1 MAMPREHLPRLR
13 VIDGG
18 SAAMR
23 REEARVEYLALC
35 QELEVAASRIAVEA
49 KRLVRKAQVAREE
62 IAALTGG
69 DVA

>member
-1 MAMPREHLPRLR
+1 
-13 VIDGG
+13 
-18 SAAMR
+18 MR